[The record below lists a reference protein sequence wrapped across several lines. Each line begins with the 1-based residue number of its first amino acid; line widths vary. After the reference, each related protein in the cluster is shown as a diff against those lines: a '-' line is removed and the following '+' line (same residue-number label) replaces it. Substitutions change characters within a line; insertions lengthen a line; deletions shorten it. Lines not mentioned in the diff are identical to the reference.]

1 MHIDICWAVLICS
14 VASDFCDPLDCG
26 PPTSSLQGIIQAKIL
41 QWVAISYSKGSFLTQ
56 DRTSVSCIS
65 CIDRG
70 FFITALPGQV
80 EFSVSIYQQEH
91 PLDFLS
97 MEVKMN

>member
-1 MHIDICWAVLICS
+1 MSL
-14 VASDFCDPLDCG
+14 ASP
-26 PPTSSLQGIIQAKIL
+26 A
-41 QWVAISYSKGSFLTQ
+41 LTG
-56 DRTSVSCIS
+56 
-65 CIDRG
+65 G

-80 EFSVSIYQQEH
+80 EFSVSIYQQER